1 VVHIHG
7 LAERDHRSLAAMP
20 EEKVRDV
27 WGELVR
33 AEYAGVLTLEIFSED
48 DFISSLEVI
57 GKMQ

>member
-1 VVHIHG
+1 
-7 LAERDHRSLAAMP
+7 MP
-20 EEKVRDV
+20 EEKVRVV
-27 WGELVR
+27 WDELIR